1 MTIMADPDE
10 KLEKQRWLRFTP
22 ASRRAYQSLP
32 DEVQKHFGFALYL
45 AELGKNHP
53 DAKVLRGFG
62 GASVVEVIVRH
73 DGETYRAVYTLRLPG
88 FVYLIHAFQKKS
100 KQGSETPKRER
111 DAIQRGLTAAD
122 KDYEERLPN
131 ERPAPEEPG

>member
-88 FVYLIHAFQKKS
+88 FQGHSLIDL
-100 KQGSETPKRER
+100 GGGREV
-111 DAIQRGLTAAD
+111 GYSGGVLSAD
-122 KDYEERLPN
+122 
-131 ERPAPEEPG
+131 PGVVP